1 MKKIFEDFLRLRYVV
16 PLLIVLAL
24 LLAAVGE
31 MAYQRTVST
40 LRYGIMLTEARV
52 GSARILQLL
61 TDAETSQRG
70 YLLTNDRSYLEPL
83 HQAEQELHSNK
94 KVFDF
99 IASIGPTGPSDAQK
113 INDLTTQKFA
123 DLGRTLLMADMGDKA
138 GALAL
143 VNQGEGQQRM
153 EQLRAQFGAK
163 FTEAAQMQQGARS
176 VIYDILLF
184 NRIAVLLLSL
194 LMALGLYLYW
204 LKLQQLDV
212 ERVGRQQLLEAE
224 VAEKTA
230 ELRALAAYLQTVRED
245 EKSHL
250 ARELHDELGGL
261 LTAAKLNL
269 ARMRSRLALEPDM
282 LERIEQ
288 INLHLNSGIALKR
301 KIVEDLR
308 PSALSALGL
317 GIALPDMC
325 ADSSRSMGLAVHTAI
340 HLPAL
345 PPDTELV
352 IYRIVQEALTNIGKY
367 AQASEVH
374 IKLQQ
379 TGSDIFLDIKDNG
392 CGFDVATL
400 RPGQHGLAGMRFRVE
415 SLSGEMTL
423 RSTPGQGVHI
433 TVHLPSP
440 LADVASHPSP

>member
-1 MKKIFEDFLRLRYVV
+1 MKKIAENFLRLRYVV
-16 PLLIVLAL
+16 PLLMVLAL
-24 LLAAVGE
+24 LLAVVGE

-40 LRYGIMLTEARV
+40 LRYGIMLTEARI

-61 TDAETSQRG
+61 TDAETGHRG
-70 YLLTNDRSYLEPL
+70 YLLTSDRSYLEPL
-83 HQAEQELHSNK
+83 HKAEQELRGNK

-113 INDLTTQKFA
+113 INDLAMQKFA
-123 DLGRTLLMADMGDKA
+123 DLGRTVLMADIGDKA

-143 VNQGEGQQRM
+143 VNQGEGKQRM
-153 EQLRAQFGAK
+153 GQLRAAFGVK
-163 FTEAAQMQQGARS
+163 FTEAAQMQQDARG
-176 VIYDILLF
+176 VIYDTLLF

-269 ARMRSRLALEPDM
+269 TRMRSRLALEPDM
-282 LERIEQ
+282 LERIEH

-317 GIALPDMC
+317 GVALPDMC
-325 ADSSRSMGLAVHTAI
+325 ADASRNLGLAVHTDI

-345 PPDTELV
+345 PPDTELG

-379 TGSDIFLDIKDNG
+379 TGPDICLDIQDNG

-415 SLSGEMTL
+415 SLSGKMTL
-423 RSTPGQGVHI
+423 RSAPGQGVHI
-433 TVHLPSP
+433 AVRLPSP
-440 LADVASHPSP
+440 LVNA

>member
-1 MKKIFEDFLRLRYVV
+1 MKKIFENFLRLRYVV
-16 PLLIVLAL
+16 LLLVVLAL
-24 LLAAVGE
+24 LLAVVGE

-40 LRYGIMLTEARV
+40 LRYSIALAEARI

-61 TDAETSQRG
+61 TDAETGQRG
-70 YLLTNDRSYLEPL
+70 YLLTGDRSYLGL
-83 HQAEQELHSNK
+83 MQQAEQELRGNK

-99 IASIGPTGPSDAQK
+99 IAGIGPSGPRDAQS
-113 INDLTTQKFA
+113 INDLAMQNF
-123 DLGRTLLMADMGDKA
+123 DVLGRTLSMAETGDKE

-143 VNQGEGQQRM
+143 VNQSEGKQRM
-153 EQLRAQFGAK
+153 AQLRAQFSAK
-163 FTEAAQMQQGARS
+163 FAEAASLQQGARNT
-176 VIYDILLF
+176 IYDTLLF
-184 NRIAVLLLSL
+184 NRFAVLLLSL

-204 LKLQQLDV
+204 LKLQQLDL
-212 ERVGRQQLLEAE
+212 ERVGRQQFLETE

-269 ARMRSRLALEPDM
+269 ARMRSRLASDASM

-288 INLHLNSGIALKR
+288 INLHLNAGIALKR

-317 GIALPDMC
+317 GVALPDMC
-325 ADSSRSMGLAVHTAI
+325 ADASRSMEVTVNTDI
-340 HLPAL
+340 DLPAL
-345 PPDTELV
+345 PPDTELG

-367 AQASEVH
+367 AQASEVN
-374 IKLQQ
+374 IQLQQ
-379 TGSDIFLDIKDNG
+379 TGTDIFLDIKDNG
-392 CGFDVATL
+392 CGFNPAIL
-400 RPGQHGLAGMRFRVE
+400 RPGRHGLAGMRFRVE
-415 SLSGEMTL
+415 SLSGKMTL
-423 RSTPGQGVHI
+423 QSAPGQGVHI
-433 TVHLPSP
+433 VVRLPMVP
-440 LADVASHPSP
+440 GQAALASV